1 MVDRSD
7 LIAASVYSQK
17 LSQDLSSSSSLRERR
32 VPNPRCRGS
41 RTGAAAHP
49 TH

>member
-17 LSQDLSSSSSLRERR
+17 LSWDFSSNSSLRKR
-32 VPNPRCRGS
+32 RGS
-41 RTGAAAHP
+41 EVPRP
-49 TH
+49 